1 MNVESQHELPVSNQD
16 DVVTVRQAV
25 RARAV
30 EIGLSLVDQTKVV
43 TAASELARNT
53 VVHGGGGFARIE
65 VLRDTGRRGLRLTFE
80 DRGPGIPNIELAMKD
95 GYTSGNG
102 LGLGMGGAKR
112 LSSEFQV
119 DSKPGEGT
127 RVTIVRWKS

>member
-1 MNVESQHELPVSNQD
+1 MTVANSRELPLASQD
-16 DVVTVRQAV
+16 DVVIVRQAV

-65 VLRDTGRRGLRLTFE
+65 TLQETGRPGLRLTFE
-80 DRGPGIPNIELAMKD
+80 DRGPGIADIDLAMKD
-95 GYTSGNG
+95 GYTSGGG
-102 LGLGMGGAKR
+102 LGLGLGGAKR
-112 LSSEFQV
+112 LSSEFQIE
-119 DSKPGEGT
+119 SRRGEGT
-127 RVTIVRWKS
+127 RVTIIRWKG